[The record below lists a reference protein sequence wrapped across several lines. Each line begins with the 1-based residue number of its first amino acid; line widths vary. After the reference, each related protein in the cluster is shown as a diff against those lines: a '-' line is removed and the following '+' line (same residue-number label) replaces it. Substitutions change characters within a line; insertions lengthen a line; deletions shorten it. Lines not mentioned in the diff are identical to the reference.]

1 MRGSFSGGDW
11 TASSGNFVASTGWL
25 SITATHKGSGFLGL
39 PATDRAI
46 TMRVMDFWSAGNG
59 KLAENW
65 VMIDVFNL
73 LNQLG
78 VDIFAAPIDR
88 S

>member
-1 MRGSFSGGDW
+1 M
-11 TASSGNFVASTGWL
+11 
-25 SITATHKGSGFLGL
+25 GL

-46 TMRVMDFWSAGNG
+46 TMRVMDFWSAENG
-59 KLAENW
+59 KLVENW